1 MCQLCRVDGRD
12 AGIVYVTTPNN
23 REPEHFILL
32 DKTPRRFGETVK
44 WLCYCQC
51 QSLAGKKARR
61 THQEAA

>member
-1 MCQLCRVDGRD
+1 MCDLCRVEGRD

-44 WLCYCQC
+44 WLCYCRC
-51 QSLAGKKARR
+51 
-61 THQEAA
+61 